1 VAGDGVVVPIVSY
14 LDEML
19 FQPMLRKARAKVP
32 A

>member
-1 VAGDGVVVPIVSY
+1 VVVPIVSY